1 MKAEQDFYI
10 GVQMVDQHKV
20 ITNASYLELF
30 SDICMKHSNLA
41 GFTKTQGLSPASWV
55 VLNWKMKVY
64 ERVPFFST
72 IHLESWVQSF
82 SGFRAVRS
90 CVAKD
95 PEGKILAEGSAVWI
109 ALNTATGT
117 IFRLKPEF
125 MEPFGT
131 ADCDPVF
138 PGYKFPDARSISF
151 EPEFSAVV
159 SVPRMMLDYNGHVHN
174 SEYLNLADEILPEE
188 IDRRTITD
196 IEIIYKLE
204 VKAEEKQV
212 LLEYAQ
218 KDGKY
223 YVAVRSL
230 KEKDLHALLVMG

>member
-10 GVQMVDQHKV
+10 GVQMVDQNKL
-20 ITNASYLELF
+20 ITNAAYLELF

-41 GFTKTQGLSPASWV
+41 GYTKTQGISPVSWV

-64 ERVPFFST
+64 ERVPFFAT

-90 CVAKD
+90 CVAKAQD
-95 PEGKILAEGSAVWI
+95 GRILAEGSSVWI
-109 ALNTATGT
+109 ALDPRTGK

-125 MEPFGT
+125 MKPFGT
-131 ADCDPVF
+131 ADCEPVF
-138 PGYKFPDARSISF
+138 PDYKFPDVRSISF
-151 EPEFSAVV
+151 KPQTSAVI
-159 SVPRMMLDYNGHVHN
+159 SIPRMLLDYNGHVHN
-174 SEYLNLADEILPEE
+174 SEYLNLADEILPEH
-188 IDRRTITD
+188 IDRTAITD
-196 IEIIYKLE
+196 LELIYKLE

-218 KDGKY
+218 EDGRHF
-223 YVAVRSL
+223 VAVRSL
-230 KEKDLHALLVMG
+230 EDNAVHTVMVMK